1 MLQNKKWLT
10 YWVIFGL
17 ITLTEHIIAPLLFFI
32 PFYHIIKLL
41 GFVYLFL
48 PITNG
53 AQVVFERIVNPL
65 FVQNKDKIESLINN
79 AKQQFNEKTA
89 KLSSKSE

>member
-1 MLQNKKWLT
+1 M
-10 YWVIFGL
+10 
-17 ITLTEHIIAPLLFFI
+17 
-32 PFYHIIKLL
+32 
-41 GFVYLFL
+41 FL